1 MSLRDLSDQDLN
13 RLYNDAKAGI
23 RKGNYKNEDHGDGG
37 HGTGY
42 DRADFYTGQTMS
54 SDYNFQER
62 GKDEEEMMELSKLY
76 RDNVFTE
83 HGGGRMSDMDI
94 RRGFSDIYDE
104 KERRRLKYIDDGRY
118 KPPAE
123 EPKEEPKAT
132 KPVTQEAPPVADT
145 TINRIKPRLGPTESD
160 YGKDLP
166 GWGDTEWN
174 PEGGT
179 AAPEAKSRAQSYSGS
194 NVDYSFN
201 AGGGGTANPPAD
213 ANSGMGEQEAAAQAT
228 LDKWKYGLTQK

>member
-1 MSLRDLSDQDLN
+1 MALRDLSDEDLN

-23 RKGNYKNEDHGDGG
+23 RQGNYKNEDHGDGG

-54 SDYNFQER
+54 SDYNFSER

-132 KPVTQEAPPVADT
+132 KAVTQEAPPVANT
-145 TINRIKPRLGPTESD
+145 TINSIKPRLGPTESD
-160 YGKDLP
+160 YGKDMP

-179 AAPEAKSRAQSYSGS
+179 AAPQAKSRAQSYSGS
-194 NVDYSFN
+194 KVDYSFN
-201 AGGGGTANPPAD
+201 AGGGGTSNPSLSLHQRVG
-213 ANSGMGEQEAAAQAT
+213 SGESAAKAT